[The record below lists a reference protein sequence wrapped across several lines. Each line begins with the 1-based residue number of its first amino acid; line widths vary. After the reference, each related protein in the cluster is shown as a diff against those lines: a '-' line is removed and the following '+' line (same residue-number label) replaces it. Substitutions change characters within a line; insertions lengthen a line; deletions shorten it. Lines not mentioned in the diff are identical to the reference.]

1 MAAQPKNIV
10 VGFDGSEG
18 ARRALEAAAHLI
30 GYGSTLTVVSVD
42 PSGAPTRRDAL
53 AEARDWLLDRL
64 VTATYLSRFGDAG
77 DELVAAAKDDSGQP
91 MSNGA
96 RDIWVTETALTTAL
110 NVSYMAE
117 RLAVFGLVVGIALL
131 LTGVGLVILALAVF
145 GRRESVTEPAPAKP
159 STTPVAG

>member
-42 PSGAPTRRDAL
+42 PSGAPTGRDAL
-53 AEARDWLLDRL
+53 AEARDWLLNRL

-77 DELVAAAKDDSGQP
+77 GELVAAA
-91 MSNGA
+91 NELGA
-96 RDIWVTETALTTAL
+96 DL
-110 NVSYMAE
+110 
-117 RLAVFGLVVGIALL
+117 LVVG
-131 LTGVGLVILALAVF
+131 
-145 GRRESVTEPAPAKP
+145 RRGQDGEPAPGSVSAE
-159 STTPVAG
+159 VVRRAACDVLVVG